1 MGWQGA
7 EWHVAPAVVLA
18 VAGPGGE
25 DLSFRQPASHTS
37 LWVVWDLDERPNG
50 TEGKGHQVT
59 LRS

>member
-1 MGWQGA
+1 M
-7 EWHVAPAVVLA
+7 APAVVLA